1 MIEKN
6 KHKIKYS
13 HVINTI
19 QKTERRNKEC
29 KEAISQIFFLCVS
42 ECAVLRLFVLKWE
55 GGGGEGRGR
64 EELPENWRS
73 SVARKQGGGEA
84 EEKQGGGWVKEE
96 GVKGVRVFF
105 SNFFLLFFI
114 LHLPEKNIS

>member
-1 MIEKN
+1 M
-6 KHKIKYS
+6 S
-13 HVINTI
+13 
-19 QKTERRNKEC
+19 
-29 KEAISQIFFLCVS
+29 FFLRGSFPFVALCL
-42 ECAVLRLFVLKWE
+42 VL